1 MHKCAFFEVTGQ
13 DYYRQWPNKIYLSL
27 RGKALSFVYMLTLM
41 QAVETGAQTAEA
53 LQEIVASLMSLIE
66 LKNGKLFLHSQQVAN
81 YAVSIA
87 AKMRLP
93 RDEIERIRIAA
104 MLHDVGHLTVPNSIL
119 AKLPYLSTRELSI
132 YKNHCNAGSY
142 MMENIPVCQEIVP
155 YIRYHHERWD
165 GQGYPKRLKG
175 VNIPL
180 GARIIAVANHYD
192 RFINPCT
199 QHWVKTK
206 KEAVREL
213 NNHSGTAFDPEA
225 VRAFVDSLG

>member
-1 MHKCAFFEVTGQ
+1 M
-13 DYYRQWPNKIYLSL
+13 LS
-27 RGKALSFVYMLTLM
+27 LM
-41 QAVETGAQTAEA
+41 QAVENGANAAET
-53 LQEIVASLMSLIE
+53 LQEIVPILMRLIE
-66 LKNGKLFLHSQQVAN
+66 LKNLKLYLHSQQVAN

-93 RDEIERIRIAA
+93 RDEIERIRVAA
-104 MLHDVGHLTVPNSIL
+104 ILHDVGQLTVPNAVL
-119 AKLPYLSTRELSI
+119 AKLPYLSTREQSV
-132 YKNHCNAGSY
+132 YKNHCNAGSA
-142 MMENIPVCQEIVP
+142 MLENIPACQEIIP

-165 GQGYPKRLKG
+165 GKGYPKRLKG

-213 NNHSGTAFDPEA
+213 NDHSGTAFDHE
-225 VRAFVDSLG
+225 VVKAFVDSLG